1 MVKIK
6 LNNSQGN
13 DAVQA
18 AKNARAEKA
27 GSKPVESKADKVSLG
42 GDKIELSHK
51 GAKVSQMVDQI
62 KQMPDVRQD
71 RVDELKQKIASG
83 EYGPSSDK
91 IAAAILKDEK

>member
-6 LNNSQGN
+6 LNNSQGS

-18 AKNARAEKA
+18 AKNSRAEKA
-27 GSKPVESKADKVSLG
+27 DSKAVSPQADKVSLG

-51 GAKVSQMVDQI
+51 GAKVSRMVDQI

-71 RVDELKQKIASG
+71 RVDELRQKITSG
-83 EYGPSSDK
+83 EYDPSSET
-91 IAAAILKDEK
+91 IADAILKDEK